1 MSDDAEKSK
10 GNFYYSFNNNF
21 ATFTSYVDLMTII
34 GWIYLVFTEL
44 SRNRDIPLSS
54 QEKLKLNLNGAVEL
68 IKEDKHSENGKSMK
82 KGVEGWMKLSCASK
96 VI

>member
-1 MSDDAEKSK
+1 MMPRNPKV
-10 GNFYYSFNNNF
+10 
-21 ATFTSYVDLMTII
+21 TSIIHLITILPPLHYVDLMTII

-68 IKEDKHSENGKSMK
+68 IKEDKQSENGKSMK
-82 KGVEGWMKLSCASK
+82 KTERDEWS
-96 VI
+96 